1 MDRFDGWDDSSLVEV
16 ARGGNTAAFAALYVR
31 HRPLLLR
38 LCRRLLGESGLAE
51 DAAQEAALR
60 AMINLASLRQP
71 GQFGPWLG
79 GIGLHVCRQWI
90 RQRTRESW
98 SLDALIDGRGRE
110 PMDGAVSPEVWAE
123 TSDIARWVQRAVAD
137 LPGGQ
142 QRAVALFYLED
153 LTYVEAATAL
163 GVRVGA
169 LKTRLH
175 KARATLRRRLSTLEE
190 EPMTTDVASDFVAV
204 RVEDV
209 FGVPAGGV
217 EWPGTRGRPANPASP
232 PPERR
237 VVLLAEPGTE
247 RVMPIG
253 VGVFEGDAVAILL
266 VGATTRRPLTFPFAA
281 QLLTA
286 AGGTLREVRVDRLVE
301 DTFYA
306 QVFVEGPTGTNSFD
320 ARPSDAISLAL
331 VTGAPVLVAR
341 AVLEQAGA
349 NRAEVN
355 RRRPPEV
362 RSARE
367 RAEDIRK
374 LVSES
379 RLGRPSIF

>member
-1 MDRFDGWDDSSLVEV
+1 MDSFDGWDDSRLVEV
-16 ARGGNTAAFAALYVR
+16 ARGGNPAAFAALYVR

-38 LCRRLLGESGLAE
+38 LCRRLLGELGLAE
-51 DAAQEAALR
+51 DAAQEAVLR
-60 AMINLASLRQP
+60 ALINLASLRQP
-71 GQFGPWLG
+71 EQFGPWLG
-79 GIGLHVCRQWI
+79 GIGLHVCRQWL
-90 RQRTRESW
+90 RHRTRGSW
-98 SLDALIDGRGRE
+98 SLDDLVDGRWHE
-110 PMDGAVSPEVWAE
+110 PVDGTASPEAWAE
-123 TSDIARWVQRAVAD
+123 TSEIALWVQRAVAE

-142 QRAVALFYLED
+142 RRAVALFYLEG

-163 GVRVGA
+163 GVGVGA

-175 KARATLRRRLSTLEE
+175 KARATLRRKLSILEE
-190 EPMTTDVASDFVAV
+190 GPMTTDVASEFVEM

-217 EWPGTRGRPANPASP
+217 EWPGMGRRPANPASP
-232 PPERR
+232 PTERR
-237 VVLLAEPGTE
+237 VVLLAEPDTE
-247 RVMPIG
+247 RVMPIW
-253 VGVFEGDAVAILL
+253 VGVPEGDAIAMLL

-286 AGGTLREVRVDRLVE
+286 AGGTLQEVRVDRLVDE
-301 DTFYA
+301 TFYA
-306 QVFVEGPTGTNSFD
+306 QVFVDGPTGTNSFD

-331 VTGAPVLVAR
+331 VTGAPIRVAGT
-341 AVLEQAGA
+341 VLEQAGGH
-349 NRAEVN
+349 RAEVN
-355 RRRPPEV
+355 KRRPPEA

-379 RLGRPSIF
+379 RLGRASIF